1 MLLRDYFLGSLRDA
15 FRNRGP
21 LSPSQITTSMG
32 STIFF
37 FSLSSAL
44 VHLTK
49 KTITAIPCC
58 WEKVHQCKIWR
69 MDLRR
74 SDLAPYG
81 GGAVKLEL

>member
-32 STIFF
+32 STSFF

-49 KTITAIPCC
+49 KTVTAIPCH
-58 WEKVHQCKIWR
+58 V
-69 MDLRR
+69 
-74 SDLAPYG
+74 APPSMLLG
-81 GGAVKLEL
+81 EGSSV